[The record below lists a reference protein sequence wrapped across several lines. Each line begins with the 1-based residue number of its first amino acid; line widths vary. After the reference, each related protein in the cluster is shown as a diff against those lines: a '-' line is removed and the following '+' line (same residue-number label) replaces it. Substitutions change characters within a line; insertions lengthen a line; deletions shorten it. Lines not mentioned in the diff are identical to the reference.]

1 MANKITYRKK
11 FLLLQIF
18 FLLFALVVYKISVKK
33 TIEVKKQLNSLN
45 KQINDLNEAPQKI
58 LVLQQKLSHLNGAVE
73 FFFYNQHSMQD
84 FMLEKITKYCRSNH
98 VLIKEYP
105 KAIIQEK
112 ADYTLETN
120 YLVFEGGFRDL
131 LILLYHI
138 EQKYKLGKVASA
150 RFYKTINSKTKI
162 PKLYMELT
170 IQNIRTHEE

>member
-1 MANKITYRKK
+1 M
-11 FLLLQIF
+11 LQIF
-18 FLLFALVVYKISVKK
+18 FLLFTLLVYKVSIKR
-33 TIEVKKQLNSLN
+33 TIEEKKHLNVLN
-45 KQINDLNEAPQKI
+45 QQINDLNEAPQKI

-73 FFFYNQHSMQD
+73 YFFFNQHSMQD
-84 FMLEKITKYCRSNH
+84 FMLEQITAYCRANH

-105 KAIIQEK
+105 KAIIQER
-112 ADYTLETN
+112 ADYTVETN

-131 LILLYHI
+131 LVLLYHI

-150 RFYKTINSKTKI
+150 RFYKTINAKTKI